1 MTAESVHCEPNAR
14 HPCRTIEAA
23 AKSKPHE
30 NPKRGDTYHDG
41 QAIQGTELCPPIELE
56 MALSLLESCA
66 LWKLVTGRVPRPRA
80 RLKVVRRPLGIKCTS
95 CPSVLPS
102 PGPTDAALIKFIWC
116 LHSTGRIAR
125 EYSHLFCARPRT
137 AQ

>member
-1 MTAESVHCEPNAR
+1 LSVGLSVGTLVGGTGVGMPVDAELGMPVGAELGMSIGIDVGMPAGIDVRADVGVYVGADVGAADGAATGAADGAADGAAYIVPIGAAMAR
-14 HPCRTIEAA
+14 ILH
-23 AKSKPHE
+23 KP
-30 NPKRGDTYHDG
+30 
-41 QAIQGTELCPPIELE
+41 
-56 MALSLLESCA
+56 
-66 LWKLVTGRVPRPRA
+66 VP
-80 RLKVVRRPLGIKCTS
+80 
-95 CPSVLPS
+95 